1 MAKIDIDGDGRPD
14 ITISLPQILT
24 IGAMIVSIAGSYYS
38 LSGRMEA
45 AEKAINKLK
54 LNEQTYTW
62 PNQRKLEAE
71 VQEMRVEFK
80 AVMKDIEYSMEKI
93 DALKIQV
100 ANKKDK
106 K

>member
-1 MAKIDIDGDGRPD
+1 MAKIDIDGDGKPD
-14 ITISLPQILT
+14 LTISLPQILT

>member
-1 MAKIDIDGDGRPD
+1 MAKIDIDGDGKPD
-14 ITISLPQILT
+14 FTISLPQILT

-38 LSGRMEA
+38 LSGRMDA

>member
-1 MAKIDIDGDGRPD
+1 MAKIDLDGDGKPD
-14 ITISLPQILT
+14 LTISLPQILT
-24 IGAMIVSIAGSYYS
+24 IGAMVVSIAGSYYS
-38 LSGRMEA
+38 LSGRMKA

-54 LNEQTYTW
+54 QNEQTYTW
-62 PNQRKLEAE
+62 PNQRKLEKE

-93 DALKIQV
+93 DALKTQV

-106 K
+106 N